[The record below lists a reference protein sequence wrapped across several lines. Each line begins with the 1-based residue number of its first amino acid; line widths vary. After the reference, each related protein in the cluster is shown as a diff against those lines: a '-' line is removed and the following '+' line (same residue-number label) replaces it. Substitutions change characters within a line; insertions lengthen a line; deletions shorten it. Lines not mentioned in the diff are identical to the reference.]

1 MPAQDQSTAAIPRLD
16 FGLKLE
22 IEMLTNIRTML
33 EQHAEECPRKPK
45 AILLNPANHR
55 LLGWDEVLGLPVVA
69 SERAKPMSG
78 RLVCG
83 AGRAG
88 VCEQG
93 DLVWDEE
100 GKAYVFEPFE
110 GS

>member
-1 MPAQDQSTAAIPRLD
+1 MPPQNQSITAIPRVD
-16 FGLKLE
+16 FGLEFE
-22 IEMLTNIRTML
+22 IELLTNIRTML
-33 EQHAEECPRKPK
+33 EQHAEECLRKPK

-55 LLGWDEVLGLPVVA
+55 LLGWDEILGLPAVA
-69 SERAKPMSG
+69 SVRADPMRG

-110 GS
+110 GN